1 MKYYLFDYEHNC
13 RGTAKDIKAALQ
25 VFGEMCDEFPEA
37 SKDWTVEIYLEVKPN
52 VEKFYNVYYLP
63 DFLNKSPEF
72 YEATPEQEDA
82 HAEKNQEDAPV
93 VKIKDQN
100 GDYVTVKI
108 NREEKP
114 KLMSEDE
121 RKAFNAGNNRSIK
134 ELAAS
139 FTDEE
144 YKAVL
149 PCIPTGFIIG
159 ELARR
164 LQEYDNATNEIQH
177 ILSNMKIYQSDKKG
191 M

>member
-1 MKYYLFDYEHNC
+1 MKYFLRDLDNVVI
-13 RGTAKDIKAALQ
+13 GQANDIKTALQ
-25 VFGEMCDEFPEA
+25 LFGEVYDQNPEA
-37 SKDWTVEIYLEVKPN
+37 TTSYLVEIYLEIGKD
-52 VEKFYNVYYLP
+52 KLKYYNVYYLP

-72 YEATPEQEDA
+72 FEATPEQEDA
-82 HAEKNQEDAPV
+82 HAEKAKQE
-93 VKIKDQN
+93 Q
-100 GDYVTVKI
+100 
-108 NREEKP
+108 KP
-114 KLMSEDE
+114 KLMTDDE

>member
-13 RGTAKDIKAALQ
+13 RGTARDIKAALQ
-25 VFGEMCDEFPEA
+25 AFGEMCDEFPEA
-37 SKDWTVEIYLEVKPN
+37 SKDWTVEIYLEVKPG
-52 VEKFYNVYYLP
+52 VERFYNVYYLP

-72 YEATPEQEDA
+72 FEATPEQEDA
-82 HAEKNQEDAPV
+82 HAEKAKQE
-93 VKIKDQN
+93 Q
-100 GDYVTVKI
+100 
-108 NREEKP
+108 KP
-114 KLMSEDE
+114 KLMTEDE

-139 FTDEE
+139 FTEEE

>member
-13 RGTAKDIKAALQ
+13 RGTARDIKAALQ
-25 VFGEMCDEFPEA
+25 AFGEMCDEFPEA
-37 SKDWTVEIYLEVKPN
+37 SKDWTVEIYLEVRPN

-72 YEATPEQEDA
+72 FEATPEQEDA
-82 HAEKNQEDAPV
+82 HAKKAQ
-93 VKIKDQN
+93 
-100 GDYVTVKI
+100 
-108 NREEKP
+108 EKP
-114 KLMSEDE
+114 KLMTEDE

>member
-1 MKYYLFDYEHNC
+1 MKYYLFNLDNVPICEAN
-13 RGTAKDIKAALQ
+13 DIKAALQ
-25 VFGEMCDEFPEA
+25 DFGEVYDTDPEGA
-37 SKDWTVEIYLEVKPN
+37 KDFVVQIFLEIKPG
-52 VEKFYNVYYLP
+52 KMKYYNCYYLP
-63 DFLNKSPEF
+63 DFLNKSSEF
-72 YEATPEQEDA
+72 FEATPEQEDA
-82 HAEKNQEDAPV
+82 HL
-93 VKIKDQN
+93 VKVKDQN
-100 GDYVTVKI
+100 GNNITVKT
-108 NREEKP
+108 NKEEKP
-114 KLMSEDE
+114 KLMTEDE

-139 FTDEE
+139 FTEEE

-191 M
+191 I

>member
-1 MKYYLFDYEHNC
+1 MKYYLFNLDNVPICEAN
-13 RGTAKDIKAALQ
+13 DIKAALQ
-25 VFGEMCDEFPEA
+25 DFGEVYDTDPEGA
-37 SKDWTVEIYLEVKPN
+37 KDFVVQIFLEIKPG
-52 VEKFYNVYYLP
+52 KMKYYNCYYLS

-72 YEATPEQEDA
+72 FEATPEQEDA
-82 HAEKNQEDAPV
+82 HAEKAKQE
-93 VKIKDQN
+93 Q
-100 GDYVTVKI
+100 
-108 NREEKP
+108 KP
-114 KLMSEDE
+114 KLMTEDE

-139 FTDEE
+139 FTEDE

>member
-13 RGTAKDIKAALQ
+13 RGTARDIKAALQ
-25 VFGEMCDEFPEA
+25 AFGEMCDEFPEA
-37 SKDWTVEIYLEVKPN
+37 SKDWTVEIYLEVKPG

-72 YEATPEQEDA
+72 FEATPEQEDA
-82 HAEKNQEDAPV
+82 HAKKAQ
-93 VKIKDQN
+93 
-100 GDYVTVKI
+100 
-108 NREEKP
+108 EKP
-114 KLMSEDE
+114 KLMTPEQF
-121 RKAFNAGNNRSIK
+121 KAYNAGNNRSIK

-139 FTDEE
+139 FTEEE